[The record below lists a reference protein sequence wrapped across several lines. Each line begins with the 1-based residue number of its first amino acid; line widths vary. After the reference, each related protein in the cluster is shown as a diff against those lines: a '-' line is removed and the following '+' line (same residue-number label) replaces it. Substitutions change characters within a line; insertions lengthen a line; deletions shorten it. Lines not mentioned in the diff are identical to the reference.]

1 MRIGIDARF
10 FGGEQSKGLGR
21 YAQKL
26 IEYLM
31 ELDQDNQYVI
41 FLQSPQYDSITLPK
55 HWEKVRA
62 DFRWY
67 TLKEQL
73 FLPRLIKRAHVD
85 LMHFPHFNVP
95 LFLRVPFVV
104 TIHDLIISHFPTER
118 ATTLGPLLYSFKQYA
133 YQLVIKH
140 AAKAS
145 HRIITVSEFSKQ
157 DIVDTLQ
164 VAPEKIDV
172 TYEAAEPLGAS
183 CDPVRAK
190 EFLNQH
196 KIAHDFILYVGNAY
210 PHKNLETLLDT
221 ATELKKQHLPWSI
234 VMVGRPDYFYDKLQ
248 MEAERRQVADRVI
261 FPGFV
266 SDADLSCLY
275 SKALCYVFPSKY
287 EGFGLPPLEAM
298 LYDCPVVA
306 ARTSCI
312 PEILG
317 EAARYFDSGDVSG
330 IISNV
335 EHIRTDATERQQLAQ
350 AGRAQAAKYSWR
362 KLAQQTQ
369 LIYQNLGLSLKTKS
383 PGPTQPSA

>member
-1 MRIGIDARF
+1 MRIGIDGRF

-26 IEYLM
+26 IEYLI
-31 ELDQDNQYVI
+31 ELDQSNQYVI
-41 FLQSPQYDSITLPK
+41 FLQSPQYDSITLPS

-67 TLKEQL
+67 SLKEQV
-73 FLPRLIKRAHVD
+73 FLPGLIKRAHLD

-118 ATTLGPLLYSFKQYA
+118 ATTLGPLLYTFKQLA
-133 YQLVIKH
+133 YQLVITH
-140 AAKAS
+140 AARAS
-145 HRIITVSEFSKQ
+145 KKIITVSEFSKQ
-157 DIVDTLQ
+157 DIIQTLQ
-164 VAPEKIDV
+164 VPPGKVEV

-183 CDPVRAK
+183 CDPERAK
-190 EFLNQH
+190 QFLSQH
-196 KIAHDFILYVGNAY
+196 HIAHDFVLYVGNAY
-210 PHKNLETLLDT
+210 PHKNLESLLDT
-221 ATELKKQHLPWSI
+221 AAELKKRHLPWSI
-234 VMVGRPDYFYDKLQ
+234 VLVGRPDYFYDRLQ
-248 MEAERRQVADRVI
+248 MEAERHQVADRVI

-275 SKALCYVFPSKY
+275 GKALCYIFPSKY

-317 EAARYFDSGDVSG
+317 DAARYFDSGDVSG
-330 IISNV
+330 IIAIV
-335 EHIRTDATERQQLAQ
+335 EQIRTDATERQQLAQ
-350 AGRAQAAKYSWR
+350 SGRAQAAKYSWR

-369 LIYQNLGLSLKTKS
+369 LIYQNLGLNLNPKTQS
-383 PGPTQPSA
+383 PS